1 MFSHSIKSRNHY
13 APKIFDSPW
22 AKNKADE
29 DFFEHV
35 MQTIG
40 SIVKDDVKLGTM
52 YATLLLAIPNEVL
65 FPDVKVVC
73 SDLLLSN
80 ERLTKL
86 LLLQKNEHLLIIQ
99 NEVSLLIFRYLKN
112 KYKDP
117 ILAENTLNTM
127 LR

>member
-1 MFSHSIKSRNHY
+1 
-13 APKIFDSPW
+13 
-22 AKNKADE
+22 
-29 DFFEHV
+29 